1 MSEADK
7 DETLLEFP
15 CQFPIKVFG
24 KQEGDFEQR
33 VYELIKVHVPELQRA
48 HLSRRD
54 SSGGKYLAVT
64 AHIQAH
70 SQAQLDAIYYD
81 LTDSDAVLMAL

>member
-1 MSEADK
+1 MSDVP
-7 DETLLEFP
+7 DSQTLLEFP

-24 KQEGDFEQR
+24 KQEDNFEQR